1 MSDKLMKKTVIESAA
16 ESMRPENYPV
26 DRVRMPMSLT
36 SSLSNRVETSNT
48 RLLWAGVFV
57 FVSLAIAVVLFLN
70 FEKLLKKVFYET
82 LS

>member
-48 RLLWAGVFV
+48 RLLWAGVFC
-57 FVSLAIAVVLFLN
+57 FVWLGIGGGFFL
-70 FEKLLKKVFYET
+70 
-82 LS
+82 